1 MSEKGLNKLDIK
13 TLPSKEFK
21 VMIIKTLNEFG
32 RRIDEHSENFNRV
45 KNYKAEPNKDEK
57 FRN

>member
-32 RRIDEHSENFNRV
+32 RRIDEHSENFNKEL
-45 KNYKAEPNKDEK
+45 KNTKNQTGEEYN
-57 FRN
+57 N

>member
-13 TLPSKEFK
+13 TLPSKEFY

-32 RRIDEHSENFNRV
+32 RRIDEHSEDLT
-45 KNYKAEPNKDEK
+45 KSLKL
-57 FRN
+57 

>member
-32 RRIDEHSENFNRV
+32 RRIDEHSEDLT
-45 KNYKAEPNKDEK
+45 KSLKL
-57 FRN
+57 